1 MLNYHGWR
9 MSEKSQPPYGK
20 GLKFWYFVQW
30 IVCNF
35 CLVINGIC
43 HGCLVQLRFS
53 WSCYK
58 IGSLSSITWPSS
70 LLANLKI
77 SSKLIQETMDYLKDL
92 FSVRDGLSKRQAKI
106 YACSWSWKSTW
117 NHFVPFFIIYP
128 SPLRPKCRRRKIW
141 FLPWQS
147 SKGKSFLHH

>member
-1 MLNYHGWR
+1 MWVPNVKLIPKCLVTMGENAKLSW
-9 MSEKSQPPYGK
+9 MKNVWKIPATLLL

-92 FSVRDGLSKRQAKI
+92 LFCERWSLQELASKDLCLLLVLEVYLEPFCTIFHHLPFS
-106 YACSWSWKSTW
+106 
-117 NHFVPFFIIYP
+117 P
-128 SPLRPKCRRRKIW
+128 
-141 FLPWQS
+141 
-147 SKGKSFLHH
+147 

>member
-1 MLNYHGWR
+1 MWVPNVKLIPKCLVTMGENAKLSW
-9 MSEKSQPPYGK
+9 MKNVWKIPATLLL

-92 FSVRDGLSKRQAKI
+92 FSVRDGLSSKDLCLLLVLEV
-106 YACSWSWKSTW
+106 YLE
-117 NHFVPFFIIYP
+117 PFCTIFHHLP
-128 SPLRPKCRRRKIW
+128 FSP
-141 FLPWQS
+141 
-147 SKGKSFLHH
+147 